1 MTWTTAGP
9 WMLGFLL
16 GAFTIVGF
24 ESAAN
29 LAEETN
35 DPERV
40 VPRAMWQ
47 AVLASGVLGFIFIV
61 AVTLAAGDPVALAES
76 GTPIADVIDKTLGSA
91 VATLLLL
98 MVVLAIFAC
107 GLVIMITGVRLTW
120 AMSRDE
126 RFPGWQQWNQISP
139 RFHTPLKATVLYV
152 VLAELILAIFSHS
165 ETALFTLFGAATLLP
180 AVMYAST
187 VVLYLIKRKS
197 LPVSD
202 KFNLGAW
209 EIPILVVAVVWLVFE
224 LALFRDSSFKQA
236 WAYVIVMVVIGA
248 RYLGYL
254 LATRGRQRIVDAR
267 YALDRCRTTIVK
279 RRTDKAMTH
288 VLAIDQGTSGTKA
301 IVVDDDRTGRVDRRG
316 RAAAD
321 VSRRAAAS
329 SRIPRRCSTPSS
341 TPAAKPSPRPA
352 FRSPP
357 SPWPTRARRSWRGI
371 RATGR
376 PLTPAIVWQDR
387 RAESICAPLSASA
400 DAVAQRTGL
409 VLDPYF
415 SAPKMAWIRANLT
428 RDGVV
433 TTTDTWLV
441 HRLCGAFV
449 TDASTASRS
458 LLTSLD
464 SVAWDD
470 ELLDL
475 FGLTGEALPEIVGS
489 DEIVGTTD
497 VFGPTIPVAGLIV
510 DQQAALLAES
520 CLDTRRPPS
529 APSAPARSCSPSW
542 ATTRRG
548 PPSGLTTSVA
558 WRLREHTS
566 YCVDGQVYTAASA
579 VRWAIDLGLVPAADQ
594 TRLRRSRFQ

>member
-1 MTWTTAGP
+1 VAAVRGDMDFSNLVSTGAVPTEGYWSFGELTTAGP

-76 GTPIADVIDKTLGSA
+76 GTPIADVIHNTLGSA

-126 RFPGWQQWNQISP
+126 RFPGWQQWKQVSP

-197 LPVSD
+197 LPVSG

-209 EIPILVVAVVWLVFE
+209 EVPVLVVAVVWLVFE

-248 RYLGYL
+248 CYLGYL
-254 LATRGRQRIVDAR
+254 LVTRG
-267 YALDRCRTTIVK
+267 K
-279 RRTDKAMTH
+279 
-288 VLAIDQGTSGTKA
+288 
-301 IVVDDDRTGRVDRRG
+301 
-316 RAAAD
+316 
-321 VSRRAAAS
+321 
-329 SRIPRRCSTPSS
+329 
-341 TPAAKPSPRPA
+341 
-352 FRSPP
+352 
-357 SPWPTRARRSWRGI
+357 
-371 RATGR
+371 
-376 PLTPAIVWQDR
+376 
-387 RAESICAPLSASA
+387 
-400 DAVAQRTGL
+400 
-409 VLDPYF
+409 
-415 SAPKMAWIRANLT
+415 
-428 RDGVV
+428 
-433 TTTDTWLV
+433 
-441 HRLCGAFV
+441 
-449 TDASTASRS
+449 
-458 LLTSLD
+458 
-464 SVAWDD
+464 
-470 ELLDL
+470 
-475 FGLTGEALPEIVGS
+475 
-489 DEIVGTTD
+489 
-497 VFGPTIPVAGLIV
+497 
-510 DQQAALLAES
+510 
-520 CLDTRRPPS
+520 
-529 APSAPARSCSPSW
+529 
-542 ATTRRG
+542 
-548 PPSGLTTSVA
+548 SGLTMPGMQSIDA
-558 WRLREHTS
+558 ELEA
-566 YCVDGQVYTAASA
+566 QASK
-579 VRWAIDLGLVPAADQ
+579 D
-594 TRLRRSRFQ
+594 